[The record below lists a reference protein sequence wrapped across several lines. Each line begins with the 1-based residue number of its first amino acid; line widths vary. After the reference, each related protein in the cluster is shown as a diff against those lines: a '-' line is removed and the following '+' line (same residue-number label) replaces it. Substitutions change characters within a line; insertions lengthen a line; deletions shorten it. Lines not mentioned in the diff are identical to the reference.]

1 MSIETRE
8 VFSEIEIITARFI
21 LDMCQ
26 LYEVQHF
33 KNPEKES
40 QKKRFGPNGIKVSF
54 SFYG

>member
-8 VFSEIEIITARFI
+8 VFSEIENITAEFI

-33 KNPEKES
+33 KK
-40 QKKRFGPNGIKVSF
+40 Q
-54 SFYG
+54 

>member
-33 KNPEKES
+33 KNPEK
-40 QKKRFGPNGIKVSF
+40 VSALTPRLLTLI
-54 SFYG
+54 